1 VLTKTGS
8 QVKLAF
14 IMGGLR
20 TAKLSP
26 ADRRL
31 IEIEHGMEPNSN
43 LIRRNMGRGLV
54 GNIAG
59 TLGGGYLGAAAGLA
73 LGVDPQSMK
82 RAMLLGGVIG
92 GVGAEWLATNKY
104 SDLEVNKIRE
114 RRWQEREKIRVERD
128 KREEEQQ
135 QQEEEWE
142 VPNIKGVQRA
152 Y

>member
-1 VLTKTGS
+1 MLTKTGS

-31 IEIEHGMEPNSN
+31 IEIEHGMKPNSN

-54 GNIAG
+54 SNIAG
-59 TLGGGYLGAAAGLA
+59 TLGGGYLGSAVGLA

-82 RAMLLGGVIG
+82 RGMFLGGVIG

-135 QQEEEWE
+135 QDEEWE
-142 VPNIKGVQRA
+142 VPQNTLKIT
-152 Y
+152 